1 MIAIDEE
8 EAGREEGV
16 GEEEEEEEE
25 EQVGYTKPKKLQI
38 PLDPRWAA

>member
-16 GEEEEEEEE
+16 GEEEEEEE
-25 EQVGYTKPKKLQI
+25 QVGYTKPKNCKFH
-38 PLDPRWAA
+38 